1 MQKPTLLIVID
12 NLQKG
17 GAEVLLVGILAE
29 LNELFDIVLVTLSAE
44 CDFCEDQILCRR
56 KYELDFKGKYSIFK
70 SVLKL
75 KKIIAKEKPS
85 LIHSHLFY
93 SSVITR
99 MASPSSIPVF
109 YSLHNEMSK
118 NVFEG
123 SKIFTL
129 LEKQTLKQN
138 HFAIAVSEN
147 VKQDYEKIMGRQKKM
162 FVLPNYISK
171 EFFEEGIFKKS
182 DITRVPL
189 KLVAVGNI
197 KRQKNYLY
205 LAKAFEQMR
214 DLPVTLD
221 IYGAGSRKET
231 DSLNSEIDK
240 NNLLIHLKG
249 KANDVSKI
257 LLKYDLLVSSSL
269 YEGFGI
275 SVAEA
280 MAKGLPVL
288 LSDLPVF
295 HEITSENA
303 LFFDVNDPT
312 SFVHLIKEILE
323 KKHDLYQLSQKGIM
337 ISKRY
342 NKENYLEKLFNI
354 YHSVL
359 GKKPVHFET
368 ENA

>member
-17 GAEVLLVGILAE
+17 GAEVLLVGILTD
-29 LNELFDIVLVTLSAE
+29 LNQQFDVVLVTLSSE
-44 CDFCEDQILCRR
+44 CDFAEEKIRCRK
-56 KYELDFKGKYSIFK
+56 KYELGFRNKYSIFK
-70 SVLKL
+70 SISKL
-75 KKIIAKEKPS
+75 KEILEIENPS
-85 LIHSHLFY
+85 FIHSNLFY
-93 SSVITR
+93 SSVIAR
-99 MASPSSIPVF
+99 MASPDSIPVF

-118 NVFEG
+118 NVFNG
-123 SKIFTL
+123 SKILTL
-129 LEKQTLKQN
+129 LEKRTLKQN
-138 HFAIAVSEN
+138 HFPIAVSEN
-147 VKQDYEKIMGRQKKM
+147 VKKDYEKIIGRPKNI

-182 DITRVPL
+182 DKTGLPL

-205 LAKAFEQMR
+205 LAKAFEQMK
-214 DLPVTLD
+214 DLPVILD
-221 IYGAGSRKET
+221 IYGAGNEKET

-240 NNLLIHLKG
+240 NNLPIHLKG
-249 KANDVSKI
+249 KANDVSEI
-257 LLKYDLLVSSSL
+257 LSKYDLLVSSSL

-275 SVAEA
+275 SVVEA

-295 HEITSENA
+295 HEITLGNA
-303 LFFDVNDPT
+303 LFFDVNDSK
-312 SFVHLIKEILE
+312 SFANLIKEILE
-323 KKHDLYQLSQKGIM
+323 KKHDLHQLSQKGIL

-359 GKKPVHFET
+359 DKKPVHFET